1 MVRKKVDARVRS
13 LIENGVKSNHRST
26 FVLVVN
32 LHYILSKARV
42 ASRPSVLWCY
52 KKELGFSTHR
62 KKRMRQLKRQKKSG
76 LASAGGASE
85 DPFELFVN
93 STNIRWCYYKDTERV
108 LGQTFGVLIL
118 QDFEALTPNLLA
130 RTIETVEGGG
140 LVILLLKTVTSLKQL
155 YAMSMDVHSRF
166 RTESSGDVVG
176 RFNERF
182 MLTLGDCKSCLVCD
196 DELNV
201 LPLSSHARDIVP
213 LPPVD
218 EDAETTEAKEL
229 RELKESLEGTP
240 PVGPLVAGAK
250 TLDQVRLPWF

>member
-1 MVRKKVDARVRS
+1 M
-13 LIENGVKSNHRST
+13 
-26 FVLVVN
+26 
-32 LHYILSKARV
+32 
-42 ASRPSVLWCY
+42 
-52 KKELGFSTHR
+52 
-62 KKRMRQLKRQKKSG
+62 
-76 LASAGGASE
+76 
-85 DPFELFVN
+85 
-93 STNIRWCYYKDTERV
+93 
-108 LGQTFGVLIL
+108 
-118 QDFEALTPNLLA
+118 A
-130 RTIETVEGGG
+130 RTIETIEGGG

-218 EDAETTEAKEL
+218 GEPSTAAKRIITHEFQEMYPQKHGC
-229 RELKESLEGTP
+229 R
-240 PVGPLVAGAK
+240 
-250 TLDQVRLPWF
+250 